1 MNLFSFKSLT
11 IFTSLF
17 IAACA
22 AYFSIIGI
30 AMLFSGAKVAAMVMA
45 SALEL
50 GKLVST
56 SFLFR
61 YWNKT
66 TSLLKIYLTLSVLI
80 LMFITSLGIFGYL
93 TSSYQKSSLDS
104 KLMDEKIMI
113 YESQKIS
120 ATKKIEQSKTR
131 IENITQLR
139 ASQEKRLSEAMT
151 NNLIARNPIQL
162 QEMQSQTMELI
173 SKSES
178 NIESEDKKIQAA
190 LDDVDKINK
199 NITDLK
205 IESHGKSD
213 IITFK
218 FVSDEFN
225 TKIDTAV
232 KWFIILLISVF
243 DPLAICLL
251 LAYNT
256 TLFDGEDLKKKMNR

>member
-1 MNLFSFKSLT
+1 
-11 IFTSLF
+11 
-17 IAACA
+17 
-22 AYFSIIGI
+22 
-30 AMLFSGAKVAAMVMA
+30 
-45 SALEL
+45 
-50 GKLVST
+50 
-56 SFLFR
+56 
-61 YWNKT
+61 
-66 TSLLKIYLTLSVLI
+66 
-80 LMFITSLGIFGYL
+80 
-93 TSSYQKSSLDS
+93 
-104 KLMDEKIMI
+104 MI